1 MSGKYKIFII
11 AAIAVLI
18 IAAVGYYAYE
28 QFKVS
33 KTQSYLKTSSDH
45 QKAADNYLSQ
55 AYTYQNRNDYVN
67 TIIMLQKGA
76 DEIKSAIADDN
87 DALPYA
93 NGVYK
98 EYLDNDIPLL
108 QATGKLIEYK
118 IYINQY
124 NSNTLNPGQEK
135 ANPSLIT
142 PYINNL
148 ENEISIYKDKENQL
162 IAAHPNEFQF
172 LK

>member
-11 AAIAVLI
+11 AVITVLI

-28 QFKVS
+28 QYKVS

-55 AYTYQNRNDYVN
+55 AYTYQNRNDYAN
-67 TIIMLQKGA
+67 AIIMLQKGA
-76 DEIKSAIADDN
+76 YEIKLAIADDN
-87 DALPYA
+87 EALPYA
-93 NGVYK
+93 NGVYG
-98 EYLDNDIPLL
+98 EYLDNDISLL
-108 QATGKLIEYK
+108 QAMSKLIEYK

-142 PYINNL
+142 PYINSL
-148 ENEISIYKDKENQL
+148 ESEIAACKENEKQI